1 MFTPNLEHYLD
12 YKTHHQDLL
21 REAGQERLAV
31 EAMKAVKI
39 VSRDRVRILAW
50 VGKGLVGLGAR
61 LEERYGVQPETARTL
76 NQQSS
81 AGGC

>member
-21 REAGQERLAV
+21 REAEQERLAV
-31 EAMKAVKI
+31 EAMKASKMDGH
-39 VSRDRVRILAW
+39 SQMRILAW